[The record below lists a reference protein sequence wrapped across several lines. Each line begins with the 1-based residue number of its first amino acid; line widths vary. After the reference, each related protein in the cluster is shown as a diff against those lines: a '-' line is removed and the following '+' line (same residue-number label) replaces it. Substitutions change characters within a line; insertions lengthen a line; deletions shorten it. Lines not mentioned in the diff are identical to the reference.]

1 MNYRIAYVTYVMYQS
16 VSQEMQAEA
25 QEAGQTYDR
34 LRQRFFDRGFIFADS
49 FVEGMNALGNETAHI
64 LYDVEALQKL
74 WADENDVSFR
84 KDSWKRDIAIAQLQ
98 RFRPDVVFIQ
108 SPNPDSLIN
117 LVPDTEFRELCP
129 SVRLVAASSGYPQG
143 AEAVR
148 WIDLLFAGSRA
159 ICAHYRQGG
168 ADAQLAYHAF
178 DERIIQ
184 QLANYRNSANV
195 AAAPRNFTFL
205 GSTGCGFGETH
216 RHRYFDL
223 VHLLAGT
230 PLEIWGFEPV
240 RHQPS
245 LAASEVFAAAS
256 AALHVLMGKVSPVAL
271 AGIYRHI
278 LQECFGS
285 DIPIIPLATL
295 FPDRCHAPLFGISMY
310 DHLARSHLTF
320 NRHADASGGDV
331 GNMRMFH
338 ATGLGTCLLTDD
350 GENMGDLFEPNKE
363 VVVYSS
369 VQDCVEKAQYL
380 LAHSAER
387 EAIAAAGHQRTM
399 RDHTYRRRCA
409 MIHDAIVR
417 ALH

>member
-1 MNYRIAYVTYVMYQS
+1 MNYRIAYVTYVMYQP

-25 QEAGQTYDR
+25 QEVGQTYAR

-49 FVEGMNALGNETAHI
+49 FVDGMNALGNETLHI

-74 WADENDVSFR
+74 WAKENGVAFR
-84 KDSWKRDIAIAQLQ
+84 QHWWKRDIAIAQLQ

-117 LVPDTEFRELCP
+117 LVPDSEFRELCP
-129 SVRLVAASSGYPQG
+129 TVRLAAASSGYPQG
-143 AEAVR
+143 PEAVR
-148 WIDLLFAGSRA
+148 SIDLLFAGSRA
-159 ICAHYRQGG
+159 IRAHYQQGG
-168 ADAQLAYHAF
+168 ADAQLMYHAF
-178 DERIIQ
+178 DERIIS
-184 QLANYRNSANV
+184 QLAAYRSGGNG
-195 AAAPRNFTFL
+195 AAGFRDFTFL

-240 RHQPS
+240 RQQPS
-245 LAASEVFAAAS
+245 LAAPEVFAS
-256 AALHVLMGKVSPVAL
+256 AAAALQMLMKSVSPSAF
-271 AGIYRHI
+271 ASIYRHI
-278 LQECFGS
+278 LQDCRGS
-285 DIPIIPLATL
+285 DIPTIPLATL
-295 FPDRCHAPLFGISMY
+295 FPDRCHAPLFGMSMY
-310 DHLARSHLTF
+310 DHMERSYLTF

-350 GENMGDLFEPNKE
+350 GENISELFEPNKE
-363 VVVYSS
+363 VVVYNS
-369 VQDCVEKAQYL
+369 VEDCLDKALYL
-380 LAHSAER
+380 LAHPGER
-387 EAIAAAGHQRTM
+387 EAIATAGHRRTM
-399 RDHTYRRRCA
+399 RDHTYRQRCA
-409 MIHDAIVR
+409 MIHHAIVR